1 MPTAYF
7 DGAMKPQTATFLDLT
22 RPYLAEVEAC
32 MRPDSSDHHPALG
45 EAIDHLLDSGG
56 KRIRPT
62 VVLLIGNMLGAEPE
76 RLITHAAAIEM
87 LHTATLVHDD
97 LIDGSLLR
105 RGIPTLNARWGP
117 GATVL
122 TGDYIFA
129 RAAQLA
135 AQTRSLQL
143 MEAFARALITIVNGE
158 ITQLFDH
165 EVHDYH
171 QSYYKRIYAKT
182 ASLFEVASEGAAL
195 LADCDPNCVEAMRSF
210 GYNIGLA
217 FQIVDDV
224 LDFTGDQ
231 LEVGKPVGND
241 LRQGLITLPTVIHF
255 QDQPQGSQWLQKLRQ
270 QEVQEEELEVLID
283 EIRNSSAINQSIEE
297 AQQFIQDG
305 EARLEDM
312 PACPERDALFDLAR
326 YVVLRTA

>member
-1 MPTAYF
+1 MPITYF

-22 RPYLAEVEAC
+22 RPYLAEVEAR
-32 MRPDSSDHHPALG
+32 MRPDPSEHHPALS
-45 EAIDHLLDSGG
+45 EAIEHLLDSGG

-62 VVLLIGNMLGAEPE
+62 IVVLVGNMLGADIEH
-76 RLITHAAAIEM
+76 IVTHAAAIEM

-97 LIDGSLLR
+97 LIDDSLLR
-105 RGIPTLNARWGP
+105 RGIPTLNAQWTP

-135 AQTRSLQL
+135 ARTDSLRL
-143 MEAFARALITIVNGE
+143 MEAFARTLMTIVNGE
-158 ITQLFDH
+158 ITQLFDQ
-165 EVHDYH
+165 EIHDFH

-195 LADCDPNCVEAMRSF
+195 LANCDDDCVEAMRSF
-210 GYNIGLA
+210 GYHIGLA

-231 LEVGKPVGND
+231 LEVGKPVAND
-241 LRQGLITLPTVIHF
+241 LRQGLITLPTVLHF
-255 QDQPQGSQWLQKLRQ
+255 QDHPQGREWLRRLRSQGVLD
-270 QEVQEEELEVLID
+270 EELETLIE
-283 EIRNSSAINQSIEE
+283 EIRTSPAIERSLEE
-297 AQQFIQDG
+297 AQQFIHEG
-305 EARLEDM
+305 ESRLKEM
-312 PACPERDALFDLAR
+312 PAVPERDALYDLAR
-326 YVVLRTA
+326 YVVLRTT

>member
-1 MPTAYF
+1 
-7 DGAMKPQTATFLDLT
+7 
-22 RPYLAEVEAC
+22 
-32 MRPDSSDHHPALG
+32 MRPDPSEHHPALA

-62 VVLLIGNMLGAEPE
+62 IVLLIGNMLGADLK
-76 RLITHAAAIEM
+76 RVITHAAAIEM

-105 RGIPTLNARWGP
+105 RGIPTLNAQWSP

-135 AQTRSLQL
+135 ARTESLRL
-143 MEAFARALITIVNGE
+143 MEAFARTLMTIVNGE
-158 ITQLFDH
+158 ITQLFEQ
-165 EVHDYH
+165 EVHDFH

-195 LADCDPNCVEAMRSF
+195 LAGCDADAVEAMRSY
-210 GYNIGLA
+210 GYYIGLA

-241 LRQGLITLPTVIHF
+241 LRQGLITLPTVMHF
-255 QDQPQGSQWLQKLRQ
+255 QDLPEGDEWMRRLRRQ
-270 QEVQEEELEVLID
+270 DVRDEELETLIE
-283 EIRNSSAINQSIEE
+283 EIRQSNAIERSMEE
-297 AQQFIQDG
+297 AQQFVEEG
-305 EARLEDM
+305 EARLEAM
-312 PACPERDALFDLAR
+312 PAVPERDALYDLAR
-326 YVVLRTA
+326 YVVLRTT

>member
-1 MPTAYF
+1 
-7 DGAMKPQTATFLDLT
+7 MKSQTATFLDLT

-32 MRPDSSDHHPALG
+32 MRPDPSEHHPALA

-62 VVLLIGNMLGAEPE
+62 IVLLVGNMLGAKPE
-76 RLITHAAAIEM
+76 RLITLAAAIEM

-105 RGIPTLNARWGP
+105 RGIPTLNAQWGP

-135 AQTRSLQL
+135 ARTDSLRL
-143 MEAFARALITIVNGE
+143 MELFAHALMTIVNGE
-158 ITQLFDH
+158 IDQLFDH
-165 EVHDYH
+165 EVHDFH

-182 ASLFEVASEGAAL
+182 ASLFEVACEGAAL
-195 LADCDPNCVEAMRSF
+195 LSDCDPEYTEAMRSF
-210 GYNIGLA
+210 GYHIGLA

-231 LEVGKPVGND
+231 IEVGKPVAND
-241 LRQGLITLPTVIHF
+241 LRQGLITLPTVLHF
-255 QDQPQGSQWLQKLRQ
+255 QDHPQGDEWLRRLRQ
-270 QEVQEEELEVLID
+270 QGVHDEELENLIG
-283 EIRNSSAINQSIEE
+283 EIRNSTAIERSIEE
-297 AQQFIQDG
+297 AQQFVHDG
-305 EARLEDM
+305 EARLEGM
-312 PACPERDALFDLAR
+312 PAVPERDALYDLAR

>member
-1 MPTAYF
+1 MPIAYF
-7 DGAMKPQTATFLDLT
+7 DGAMKSQTATFLDLT

-32 MRPDSSDHHPALG
+32 MRPDSSEHHPALA

-62 VVLLIGNMLGAEPE
+62 IVLLIGNMLGAKPE
-76 RLITHAAAIEM
+76 RLITLAAAIEM

-97 LIDGSLLR
+97 LIDGALLR
-105 RGIPTLNARWGP
+105 RGIPTLNAQWGP

-135 AQTRSLQL
+135 ARTDSLRL
-143 MEAFARALITIVNGE
+143 MESFAHALMTIVNGE
-158 ITQLFDH
+158 INQLFDH
-165 EVHDYH
+165 EVHDFH

-182 ASLFEVASEGAAL
+182 ASLFEVACEGAAL
-195 LADCDPNCVEAMRSF
+195 LSDCDPVYIEAMRSF
-210 GYNIGLA
+210 GYHIGLA

-224 LDFTGDQ
+224 LDFIGDQ
-231 LEVGKPVGND
+231 IEVGKPVASD
-241 LRQGLITLPTVIHF
+241 LRQGLITLPTVLYF
-255 QDQPQGSQWLQKLRQ
+255 QDHPQGDEWLLRLRQ
-270 QEVQEEELEVLID
+270 QGVHDEELENLIG
-283 EIRNSSAINQSIEE
+283 EIRNSTAIERSMDE
-297 AQQFIQDG
+297 AQQFVQDG
-305 EARLEDM
+305 EARLEGM
-312 PACPERDALFDLAR
+312 PAVPERDALYDLAR